1 MRALAAD
8 SHTNTLL
15 LPVQNEKTAHAV
27 TSYSFRSTVV
37 IHSHAPEQASVCQQV
52 DVSLHAYNSIS
63 CTGTHLSC
71 FEFDTAY
78 KNNTLGFPELFFP
91 SSLLLL
97 QKSRREHKLHSDV
110 DGREKN
116 KVIFLALISV
126 TPHYHVS
133 RRRRK
138 PRARME

>member
-1 MRALAAD
+1 MLQSHQRAMPTSRCIAAC
-8 SHTNTLL
+8 
-15 LPVQNEKTAHAV
+15 
-27 TSYSFRSTVV
+27 
-37 IHSHAPEQASVCQQV
+37 IQQR
-52 DVSLHAYNSIS
+52 S
-63 CTGTHLSC
+63 CTGTHLSSY
-71 FEFDTAY
+71 EFDIAY
-78 KNNTLGFPELFFP
+78 KNNTLGFPELFLP

-97 QKSRREHKLHSDV
+97 QKSRREHKLLSDG

-138 PRARME
+138 PRARTCSEKPNKQHEASGELFLFGLVPNKYQKASAQSSL